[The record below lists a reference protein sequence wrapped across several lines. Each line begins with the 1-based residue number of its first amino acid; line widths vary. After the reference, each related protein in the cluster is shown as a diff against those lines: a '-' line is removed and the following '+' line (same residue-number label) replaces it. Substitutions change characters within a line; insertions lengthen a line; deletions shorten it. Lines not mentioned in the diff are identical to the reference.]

1 MSKKSSYLAFYPTMI
16 RVLLACLAGLVWR
29 AQLSARA
36 TSRLINTWRLCN
48 LPFRELTNTQ
58 STNFTKRHI
67 FACHFRELTRTQ
79 KGNFTKW
86 HNCARRFC
94 EITNLIC
101 VLRVA
106 FRNSILAKLS
116 IFFYSKFGGMVDD
129 NIYISKMI

>member
-1 MSKKSSYLAFYPTMI
+1 MKIVIFMSKKSESSYLAFYPTMI

-67 FACHFRELTRTQ
+67 FACHFRE
-79 KGNFTKW
+79 
-86 HNCARRFC
+86 
-94 EITNLIC
+94 ITNLIC